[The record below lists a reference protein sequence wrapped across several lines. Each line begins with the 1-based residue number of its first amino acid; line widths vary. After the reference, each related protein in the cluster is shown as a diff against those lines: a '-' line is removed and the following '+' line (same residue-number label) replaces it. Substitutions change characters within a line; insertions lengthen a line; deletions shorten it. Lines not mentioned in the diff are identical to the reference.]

1 MFPGGIADKLGNE
14 YERKWAVRKLLEV
27 IAGNATSMQYEG
39 VSEKF
44 HGFEFALHRP
54 DRVEWHQTKIN
65 APNSNWTLN
74 ALKREGV
81 MDAFKRRL
89 SADAAARCVFVSQD
103 PARQMRE
110 LCAKARA
117 ANNVQEFRG
126 AVSNK
131 DGETF
136 EELARTWDVDKRNAF
151 KWLRRCEFR
160 TESEQSITE
169 AIDMYG
175 WHLLKGDADLFASLS
190 HYLVEKLNAPITTEI
205 AREWIRSCSPFT
217 FLPAALDPTLGE
229 KVAAA
234 NQRYLHS
241 YTPFDLAGEQIT
253 RTEASNV
260 LAELQAVDGPSLT
273 LLTGE
278 AGSGKSGVVREVM
291 TGLTDSA
298 VPHLA
303 FRIDRYLSCR
313 TRNEVGSVV
322 LDREESPVSALENL
336 AEGSTCVLIVD
347 QIDSVSEVS
356 GRTGAVKD
364 ILFELV
370 RETKYY
376 GQDVKCLLVCR
387 SFDLENDPQY
397 RELEREHQAK
407 QVPMEPLSW
416 EDDVAPILERAGV
429 ATEGLTEGQRKLL
442 SLLINLSVFLEID
455 EPDFDVTTSTALM
468 ERLLDKKTR
477 DLSRDRNVGWS
488 VQAPLCAMAEWMS
501 NRQELSCPDSTL
513 DDFDGAKDWLSSEG
527 LIVTEQHRLSFF
539 HESFFDFIFARNFAQ
554 SDGDI
559 VDFLTSTEQHLFRR
573 TQVRQILTAMR
584 DTDRPRYLEALAS
597 VLTHPQIRLHIKHAA
612 APWLATLDDAT
623 HEELKIIQSLDDDGE
638 VFPALMRRALFTGEA
653 WFELLN
659 ERGEISMQLESES
672 YSRIRSLL
680 VWLSVI
686 ADQRPGTVATLL
698 RNWWK
703 RDPSRNE
710 QLIEWF
716 GFLHQMPAHRS
727 LIALLL
733 DVVHSQPSDLSV
745 DHNCS
750 RIVRI
755 VLDLCVTEPEA
766 SAEILR
772 TLFTAWLR
780 IYPCMYLFTDDGSDD
795 IDTLELPNL
804 AEKAPGVFLDVMIP
818 ILSKSVQIALEEGP
832 YSNGIPVLY
841 ETSAKGGPVAL
852 FSLYRDAF
860 CTLAATSPREA
871 ESRLDRLDPTLHKV
885 MLHLHLET
893 IGANPAALG
902 HRFEALLDDPHLFT
916 AGLNGAEWKCFA
928 DTSRSVV
935 IAKGLPIRTIEERV
949 FRHRPE
955 LDEAVKISHEIK
967 GREVCKARSTRRNA
981 LEMLAR
987 SGHVEWCVLRTI
999 GRDLLSSRGRER
1011 LLELERKFS
1020 SEKVPTPRSF
1030 DGGFIESPIP
1040 SAAIHKMTDDNWLCA
1055 IRHDR
1060 YQRRRPQRGK
1070 VETIGG
1076 ATKIARQLES
1086 VTRSDPD
1093 RFARFFLRLPD
1104 SANSIYGQHVLQGLA
1119 GAEQVDEDA
1128 TIAALR
1134 AAHAHRDRPFGLQIV
1149 RLIERHPACARD
1161 DDVFEAVLWYAA
1173 HGEVQDVRTSID
1185 PEPTGKFPSIRD
1197 LVPANTALDVS
1208 GMNTTRGVAWE
1219 VLGQLVKSNP
1229 HRAAEIWALVE
1240 RRASA
1245 ETSAPVRAMLL
1256 HTLVP
1261 LYRLD
1266 RVRFGA
1272 CLRRLTGPIAG
1283 ERDDVSALAPL
1294 ATHVGIRLFP
1304 YIERD
1309 LPDLALELMERM
1321 IGSSDR
1327 TLRLIG
1333 AWWALAE
1340 RLQHGNTTD
1349 RFMGIERQSPAH
1361 AKLWASILCEFAA
1374 HTEYRDMAISELEG
1388 LFSHEVPE
1396 VQKASADVFR
1406 RIPGDEFGHFTD
1418 LAQAFIRSPA
1428 FEDAAY
1434 EIIRPLEK
1442 TSHNVTELVLEAG
1455 EVIVRDRE
1463 DGGPVSVYD
1472 IETILKREYVNSQNC
1487 PELRKRFLDLIDE
1500 MAARNLAGADDL
1512 MGLDDR

>member
-1 MFPGGIADKLGNE
+1 MFRGGIADKLGNE

-39 VSEKF
+39 VSEDF
-44 HGFEFALHRP
+44 RGFEFALHRP
-54 DRVEWHQTKIN
+54 DHVEWHQTKIN
-65 APNSNWTLN
+65 APSGNWTLN

-81 MDAFKRRL
+81 IDAFKRRL

-110 LCAKARA
+110 LCDKALIT
-117 ANNVQEFRG
+117 NNVHEFLDK
-126 AVSNK
+126 VSDQNK
-131 DGETF
+131 PTF
-136 EELARTWDVDKRNAF
+136 DDLAKTWCVNERNAF

-160 TESEQSITE
+160 TESGQSIDE
-169 AIDMYG
+169 AIAMYG
-175 WHLLKGDADLFASLS
+175 RHLLKGEADLFASLS

-205 AREWIRSCSPFT
+205 AREWIRKSSPFT
-217 FLPAALDPTLGE
+217 FRPAALDPTLRE
-229 KVAAA
+229 NVDAA
-234 NQRYLHS
+234 NCLYLHS
-241 YTPFDLAGEQIT
+241 YTPFGLAGQQIP
-253 RTEASNV
+253 RTEASAV
-260 LAELQAVDGPSLT
+260 LAELQAVDGPSLI

-291 TGLTDSA
+291 TGLTASS

-303 FRIDRYLSCR
+303 FRIDHYLTCR
-313 TRNEVGSVV
+313 SRKELGTVV
-322 LDREESPVSALENL
+322 LDRDDSPVSTLVNL
-336 AEGSTCVLIVD
+336 AEDECTPVLIVD
-347 QIDSVSEVS
+347 QIDAVSEVS

-364 ILFELV
+364 VLFELV
-370 RETKYY
+370 RETQLY
-376 GQDVKCLLVCR
+376 GDVRCLLVCR
-387 SFDLENDPQY
+387 TFDLENDPWY
-397 RELEREHQAK
+397 RELEQERQAK
-407 QVPMEPLSW
+407 RVPVEPLSW
-416 EDDVAPILERAGV
+416 EQDVAPILCGVGV
-429 ATEGLTEGQRKLL
+429 ATEALKERQRDLL
-442 SLLINLSVFLEID
+442 CLPLHLAIFLEID

-468 ERLLDKKTR
+468 QGLLKKKTR
-477 DLSRDRNVGWS
+477 DLRKDRNVGWN
-488 VQAPLCAMAEWMS
+488 VQAPLCEMAEWMS
-501 NRQELSCPDSTL
+501 QQQALSCPDSVL

-527 LIVTEQHRLSFF
+527 LIVVVQNRLAFF
-539 HESFFDFIFARNFAQ
+539 HESFFDFIFARSFAR
-554 SDGDI
+554 SGGDI
-559 VDFLTSTEQHLFRR
+559 VAFLTLTEQHLFRR

-584 DTDRPRYLEALAS
+584 DTDSPRYLEALAS
-597 VLTHPQIRLHIKHAA
+597 VLTHPEIRLHIKHAV
-612 APWLATLDDAT
+612 APWLATLEGTT
-623 HEELKIIQSLDDDGE
+623 HEELRIIQSLDDDAE
-638 VFPALMRRALFTGEA
+638 EFPILMRRALFTSVA
-653 WFELLN
+653 WFDLLN
-659 ERGEISMQLESES
+659 DRGEIA
-672 YSRIRSLL
+672 SLL
-680 VWLSVI
+680 ETAANPRRRYLLQWLSVI
-686 ADQRPGTVATLL
+686 ADKRPGPIVTLL
-698 RNWWK
+698 RNWWD

-716 GFLHQMPAHRS
+716 GFLHQMPANRS
-727 LIALLL
+727 LIALLS
-733 DVVHSQPSDLSV
+733 DVVHSQLSDLSV

-1011 LLELERKFS
+1011 LSELERKFS

-1173 HGEVQDVRTSID
+1173 HGEVQDMGTSIGQV
-1185 PEPTGKFPSIRD
+1185 PLGEFPSID
-1197 LVPANTALDVS
+1197 KLVPANTALDVS
-1208 GMNTTRGVAWE
+1208 GINSTRGVAWQT
-1219 VLGQLVKSNP
+1219 LGRLVTHHP
-1229 HRAAEIWALVE
+1229 HRATEIWRLVE
-1240 RRASA
+1240 RRADE